1 MKLLRPTAISV
12 LSLLLLATLGACS
25 AAWASPEERVLPV
38 DLHSSDK
45 ARKLAKAHGRALR
58 DLSAGVYHCLP
69 WLEVPRHS
77 IGFFRPKDATQ
88 DERYLS
94 LRVYIE
100 QEASPEFAKLGPE
113 DRAAAMFSRYVGP
126 LLKRMGADRR
136 LLDDAD
142 LDGFTIILDW
152 TKPTPQAAGARPITE
167 TIAVFIKK
175 PMAAEYLAGRA
186 AVARLAEARILA
198 WHGETALGQMR
209 LTAYDDDFVAT
220 YKVVN
225 YQLEKGVTCPTGL

>member
-1 MKLLRPTAISV
+1 LKGSPVVAVVVALLTLTGGVAFATPPTD
-12 LSLLLLATLGACS
+12 
-25 AAWASPEERVLPV
+25 RVLPA
-38 DLHSSDK
+38 DQYTTDK
-45 ARKLAKAHGRALR
+45 SRRLGTTHVRALQE
-58 DLSAGVYHCLP
+58 LNAGVYHCWP
-69 WLEVPRHS
+69 WVETQRAS
-77 IGFFRPKDATQ
+77 IGFYRPKNAQQ
-88 DERYLS
+88 DDRYLS
-94 LRVYIE
+94 IRIYIE
-100 QEASPEFAKLGPE
+100 QDPSPAFGKLPFE
-113 DRAAAMFSRYVGP
+113 QRAAAMFSRYVGP

-220 YKVVN
+220 YKVAN